1 MDLQTIFAYGFI
13 LIFIITETW
22 IKRKTKSNNEITL
35 KTKEVVTSL
44 LVVLFVVFY

>member
-1 MDLQTIFAYGFI
+1 LHMGSFSFSSSQKRGLKGKQNQTM
-13 LIFIITETW
+13 
-22 IKRKTKSNNEITL
+22 KITL